1 MKRVLH
7 GRLDMGCPARSPEGG
22 DVGRCVCVAVR
33 QADDEMWL
41 FCLCWAVLL
50 VWMCKEGQVK
60 EDLLQKIFRNA
71 KDELSQVG
79 TYHLLQASFR
89 LSTAAV
95 SPNTGP
101 FAAVLVQKYTQCNSK
116 QCTYNIIDKL
126 IILL

>member
-1 MKRVLH
+1 M
-7 GRLDMGCPARSPEGG
+7 
-22 DVGRCVCVAVR
+22 
-33 QADDEMWL
+33 
-41 FCLCWAVLL
+41 CWAVLL

-79 TYHLLQASFR
+79 TGHLLQTSFR

-101 FAAVLVQKYTQCNSK
+101 FAAVLVQKYTQCNGK
-116 QCTYNIIDKL
+116 QVYIAKL
-126 IILL
+126 IIIIK

>member
-1 MKRVLH
+1 
-7 GRLDMGCPARSPEGG
+7 
-22 DVGRCVCVAVR
+22 
-33 QADDEMWL
+33 
-41 FCLCWAVLL
+41 
-50 VWMCKEGQVK
+50 MCKEGQVK

-126 IILL
+126 IL